1 MYKNTRWPR
10 CVLSSIFLAILL
22 FNLNTVAYP
31 DSGESDTPSG
41 KNPDLFTYDE
51 MNPPEV
57 FFFPADK
64 ARWDGNKITVR
75 EWYMLSDS
83 QKQKFISE
91 YIGEIRKQYNSPVDI
106 ASMDYLKALN
116 MFSYFSSDRNSS
128 EPTTKIIDKLLTG
141 QGKISTRS
149 ADTPVQKR

>member
-1 MYKNTRWPR
+1 MYKKKRLSR
-10 CVLSSIFLAILL
+10 YVLSSALILILL
-22 FNLNTVAYP
+22 FNLEAAAY
-31 DSGESDTPSG
+31 SASEESDAPSG

-75 EWYMLSDS
+75 EWYMLSDA
-83 QKQKFISE
+83 QKQRFISE
-91 YIGEIRKQYNSPVDI
+91 YMGEIRKQYNSPVDI

-116 MFSYFSSDRNSS
+116 MFSYFSSDRSSS

-141 QGKISTRS
+141 QGKIATRS
-149 ADTPVQKR
+149 TDTAIQKR